1 MQQHPSLIEYLSIIV
16 VLSGAHSV
24 GHVHTQ
30 FSGFGHEDPLNDLEQ
45 DSTTNAWDESPWVFD
60 SLYYDSLAA
69 EFWLNTVELTTT
81 NVIPNMGGTPNSLPP
96 GSIPDNSGVNFWN
109 VQVAQGKLQSVPA
122 CVEVGNPSI
131 PGSPARK

>member
-1 MQQHPSLIEYLSIIV
+1 MV